1 MIRVPWSEFHDP
13 WSRMIMI
20 IVKVAY
26 DNDRRMIAYDNDKHK
41 VAYDDH
47 MRCNMSSFVC
57 VMLCH
62 ALLCHALLCHA
73 YVKLCL
79 CHAVSCSVKHN
90 WQVLNTNPKVISKR
104 GGRAGAFDINLSNT
118 GSGFPLV
125 PTALLVASKAKGR
138 QPPSRV
144 QSRTKTRNWVVANS
158 IPILVADCAIAH
170 CVHRAL
176 IKTGARE
183 SSGLQ
188 PAYSLSL
195 PPCVYAGA
203 CQIGMHAC

>member
-1 MIRVPWSEFHDP
+1 
-13 WSRMIMI
+13 MIMI

-41 VAYDDH
+41 VAYDNH

-90 WQVLNTNPKVISKR
+90 
-104 GGRAGAFDINLSNT
+104 
-118 GSGFPLV
+118 
-125 PTALLVASKAKGR
+125 
-138 QPPSRV
+138 
-144 QSRTKTRNWVVANS
+144 
-158 IPILVADCAIAH
+158 
-170 CVHRAL
+170 
-176 IKTGARE
+176 
-183 SSGLQ
+183 
-188 PAYSLSL
+188 
-195 PPCVYAGA
+195 
-203 CQIGMHAC
+203 